1 MPGGPAQCL
10 QLPVTACSPAGIR
23 LKFGRCT
30 RAGVAMRSRLFA
42 LALLLLPAPALA
54 GVKEKVAALASS
66 GLVLVMDAEGNEL
79 VAQNV
84 DEPFVPASVT
94 KIVTA
99 WLAMNVLGGDYRFE
113 TRFYLDAKRVLYVR
127 GGGDPFLISEELAPL
142 ATELV
147 AAVGKK
153 PITGIVLDASYYP
166 SNLRIPGIE
175 ETGEAYNA
183 LNSALAVNFNTIS
196 AVRGGNKVRSAEK
209 QTPIT
214 PLAIAQFRARGPNGS
229 GRISLSDDPAVSL
242 QYAGELI
249 AAFIERAG
257 GSVKGKIST
266 GTVPEVLKP
275 VYVHRQSR
283 TLSKILAELLRASNN
298 FLANQV
304 FLEIGGHR
312 LGGPVSLEKSLQVAN
327 EMLAAHGLATA
338 IHLEEGSG
346 ISRDN
351 HFTARGLAKV
361 LELFAPHANLLQ
373 GHDGG
378 MNKTG
383 TMEGVRTLAG
393 YADTSSHGQVRF
405 VISLASN
412 DGEMRFRLLRAI
424 ESGL

>member
-1 MPGGPAQCL
+1 MW
-10 QLPVTACSPAGIR
+10 
-23 LKFGRCT
+23 F
-30 RAGVAMRSRLFA
+30 RSLA
-42 LALLLLPAPALA
+42 VALLLLPAAALA
-54 GVKEKVAALASS
+54 DIKEKVAALALQ
-66 GLVLVMDAEGNEL
+66 GLVFVVDAEGNEL
-79 VAQNV
+79 VTQNI

-113 TRFYLDAKRVLYVR
+113 TRFYVDAKRVLYVR

-147 AAVGKK
+147 AAVGKQ
-153 PITGIVLDASYYP
+153 PINGIVLDASYYP
-166 SNLRIPGIE
+166 SSLRIPGIE
-175 ETGEAYNA
+175 QTGEAYNA

-196 AVRGGNKVRSAEK
+196 AVRNGDKVRSAEK

-214 PLAIAQFRARGPNGS
+214 PVAITQFLLRGPSKG
-229 GRISLSDDPAVSL
+229 GRISLSQDQMVSL

-257 GSVKGKIST
+257 GKVKGKIST
-266 GTVPEVLKP
+266 GPVPEGLQP

-283 TLSKILAELLRASNN
+283 TLDKILVELLRASNN
-298 FLANQV
+298 YVANQV

-312 LGGPVSLEKSLQVAN
+312 LGGPVSLDKSLQVAN
-327 EMLAAHGLATA
+327 EMLAGNGLADD

-346 ISRDN
+346 ISRNN

-361 LELFAPHANLLQ
+361 LALFAPHADLLH

-383 TMEGVRTLAG
+383 TLNGVSTLAG
-393 YADTSSHGQVRF
+393 YADTSSHGRVRF

-412 DGEMRFRLLRAI
+412 DDQMRFKLLKAI
-424 ESGL
+424 ESEL